1 MFRIVQVFA
10 LYSFVLGTM
19 EAAIPP
25 YLPFKQAAE
34 RNVAIQHYFQ
44 LGFNGPEILSLLL
57 NVHGF
62 YLSLSCSDE
71 FLKVVIVGGEG
82 KLLAS
87 IS

>member
-19 EAAIPP
+19 EAAIAP
-25 YLPFKQAAE
+25 YLLFKQAAE
-34 RNVAIQHYFQ
+34 RNVAIQHYFR

-57 NVHGF
+57 NVYEFH
-62 YLSLSCSDE
+62 LSLSCLDE

-82 KLLAS
+82 NF
-87 IS
+87 